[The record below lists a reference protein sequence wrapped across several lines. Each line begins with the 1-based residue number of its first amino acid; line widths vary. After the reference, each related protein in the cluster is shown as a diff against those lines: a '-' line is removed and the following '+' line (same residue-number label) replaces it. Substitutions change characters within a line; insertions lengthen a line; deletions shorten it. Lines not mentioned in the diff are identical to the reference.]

1 MSEEN
6 QVEVSSEIITEARQ
20 GGWVPEEEFRDDPA
34 KWVDAETFV
43 KRGREINPILRKH
56 NKDLQKQ
63 LDSAK
68 AQAAEAIEAAK
79 EFKEFQKKN
88 FEKGKSLLERQIE
101 QLKAKKKVAYNEQD
115 GDLVVEIEEA
125 IDELK
130 EEKANLK
137 PPKEVVIHQPEPVI
151 DATLQKWLDKNA
163 WFGQDEKLTRRV
175 NGLGAALRGEQP
187 NLTGQA
193 FLDALDEEIQETFP
207 DKFKREKPVSAVEG
221 GSTTSRPTRSGKK
234 TYDDLP
240 ADAKAACNK
249 FVKQGLFKTRDEYVA
264 EYEWD

>member
-6 QVEVSSEIITEARQ
+6 QTEVAPEVIKRAKDQ
-20 GGWVPEEEFRDDPA
+20 GWVPLEEFRDDES
-34 KWVDAETFV
+34 KWVDASTFV
-43 KRGREINPILRKH
+43 KRGDEINPILRKH

-63 LDSAK
+63 LEAANAK
-68 AQAAEAIEAAK
+68 ATEAIEAAK

-88 FEKGKSLLERQIE
+88 FEKEKSLLERQIE

-137 PPKEVVIHQPEPVI
+137 PPKETIVAPPAQVI
-151 DATLQKWLDKNA
+151 DATLQKWLDKNT

-207 DKFKREKPVSAVEG
+207 DKFKREKPVNAVESS
-221 GSTTSRPTRSGKK
+221 STRPTRSGKK

-240 ADAKAACNK
+240 ADAKAACNRYL
-249 FVKQGLFKTRDEYVA
+249 KQGLFKTKEEYVA
-264 EYEWD
+264 EYDWD